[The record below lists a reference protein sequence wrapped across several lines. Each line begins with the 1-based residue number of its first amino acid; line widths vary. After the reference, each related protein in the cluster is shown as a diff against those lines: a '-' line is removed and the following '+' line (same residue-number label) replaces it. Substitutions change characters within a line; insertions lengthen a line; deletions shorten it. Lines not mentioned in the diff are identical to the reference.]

1 MSFNESRSILDIK
14 IRREGKICLLIS
26 PLLFAKENCES
37 LQPPASVAMFG
48 RLDIWKALLSF

>member
-1 MSFNESRSILDIK
+1 MSQEVFWTLKSGEKEKYVSLF
-14 IRREGKICLLIS
+14 L
-26 PLLFAKENCES
+26 PLLLAKENCES